1 MKMSK
6 PINKVVKK
14 VLNHIADSELYEWP
28 PQCAFIYY
36 QPKRPNRNEHEG
48 KEAKVVKK
56 NDCTFK

>member
-14 VLNHIADSELYEWP
+14 VLNHIADSEIYEWP

-36 QPKRPNRNEHEG
+36 QPKRPNRIEVQDKIN
-48 KEAKVVKK
+48 KTAKK
-56 NDCTFK
+56 